1 MKITTKNVVLE
12 EIDINCYR
20 MSLIIPI
27 QNVDKLRK
35 IVDSE
40 KFKVIEIKKKTE
52 KRSLSAN
59 NYHWQLINKIA
70 KKINSTD
77 DEVYDRMLRD
87 WGTKEYVA
95 VVPEAIPLLKKAYKI
110 VEIVS
115 KVKVNG
121 KNAVQLRLIRGSST
135 FDTLEMSKL
144 INGVVEEAKILDI
157 ETITPNEIK
166 MMIERYEN

>member
-1 MKITTKNVVLE
+1 MKLETKNLTLKGTVLT
-12 EIDINCYR
+12 ID
-20 MSLIIPI
+20 IPI

-35 IVDSE
+35 IVDSD
-40 KFKVIEIKKKTE
+40 KVKSIEIKNKSK

-95 VVPEAIPLLKKAYKI
+95 VVPEAISLLKKAYKI

-135 FDTLEMSKL
+135 YDTLEMSKL

-157 ETITPNEIK
+157 ETITPDEIK
-166 MMIERYEN
+166 MMMEEWDK